1 MFMAP
6 CVLLLVILPL
16 MSTKLINNEYLQ
28 KFIVRFH
35 NKIRGQERAADM
47 MKLSWSFQLAKEADQ
62 WAHKCVFEHA
72 MIARGQNL
80 GLIGDPGSIKYNIQH
95 IMQLWVDEK
104 KKYDPRKKGC
114 NNSCHYTQLVWA
126 KTTHVGCSI
135 HFCNNF
141 GTSKRFTNYMFFVCF
156 YSPRI

>member
-1 MFMAP
+1 
-6 CVLLLVILPL
+6 

-114 NNSCHYTQLVWA
+114 NNSCHYTQDQAL
-126 KTTHVGCSI
+126 
-135 HFCNNF
+135 N
-141 GTSKRFTNYMFFVCF
+141 TNSVERNIYHSSGSDLCRMCGKKVESVTNIVSACE
-156 YSPRI
+156 SLA